1 MTSLN
6 ELIKELRINEILT
19 ALITAYKTKNIDYL
33 QSALALIHDEFTY
46 TVANNE
52 ELTKDELEK
61 ASILNALYYIDLGL
75 IKSIKGDIKGVDIRT
90 SLINAIKENDVTSLA
105 QALTTATIKTLN
117 NEYSWMNEAA
127 EILHESHDLN
137 PLMEKLIEAFL
148 NIINTLKT
156 LTSS

>member
-19 ALITAYKTKNIDYL
+19 ALITAYKAKNIDYL

-46 TVANNE
+46 TIANNE

-75 IKSIKGDIKGVDIRT
+75 IKSIKGDIKNIDMHALLT
-90 SLINAIKENDVTSLA
+90 NAIKENDATSLA
-105 QALTTATIKTLN
+105 QALTTATAKALN
-117 NEYSWMNEAA
+117 NDYTWMNESAK
-127 EILHESHDLN
+127 ILHES
-137 PLMEKLIEAFL
+137 
-148 NIINTLKT
+148 
-156 LTSS
+156 